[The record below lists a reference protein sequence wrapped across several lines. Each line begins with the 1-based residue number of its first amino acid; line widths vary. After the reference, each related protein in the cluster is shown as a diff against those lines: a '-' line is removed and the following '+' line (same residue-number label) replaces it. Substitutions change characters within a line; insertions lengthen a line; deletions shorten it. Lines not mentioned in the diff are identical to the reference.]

1 MLIRDREVS
10 GLDVQNGVFNFM
22 MWLWVTRETNK
33 KKKEGKKSSIKCGL
47 EQWACSLC
55 QTVSLSQKW
64 FPSRADVEL
73 VCTGMAILVLKVLKA
88 LCAGC

>member
-33 KKKEGKKSSIKCGL
+33 KKRRKKKLHKMWLGAMGLQPLPDGQSSSEVVS
-47 EQWACSLC
+47 EQ
-55 QTVSLSQKW
+55 
-64 FPSRADVEL
+64 
-73 VCTGMAILVLKVLKA
+73 G
-88 LCAGC
+88 